1 MVRRLLSIVCLGAI
15 VLLNSGCGGGGPEG
29 SSDIKLA
36 EGGGTVTY
44 NGSPLAG
51 ASVTFI
57 PAAGPIA
64 SGTTDLSGKFK
75 LSTGALSGVAVG
87 KCKVTVTAF
96 ESGGKPAAAAVTAG
110 PTTKPADPEEM
121 RKKMNLGSQM
131 REVEGAGASGAK
143 SLIPDIYG
151 KPDKTTL
158 SFQVETDAAKNQFK
172 IDLKD

>member
-15 VLLNSGCGGGGPEG
+15 ALFNSGCGGGPEG
-29 SSDIKLA
+29 NSDVKLA
-36 EGGGTVTY
+36 EAGGTVTY

-64 SGTTDLSGKFK
+64 TATTDLSGKFK

-87 KCKVTVTAF
+87 KCKVTVTAY
-96 ESGGKPAAAAVTAG
+96 EAGGKPAAATDVAS
-110 PTTKPADPEEM
+110 PTTKPADPEAM
-121 RKKMNLGSQM
+121 RKMMDPGAKMRAQ
-131 REVEGAGASGAK
+131 EGNAASGPK
-143 SLIPDIYG
+143 SLIPEIYG
-151 KPDKTTL
+151 KLDKTTL
-158 SFQVETDAAKNQFK
+158 AFTVDSDVSKNQFP